1 MQVADLA
8 NVFPTETMEAGTVLF
23 EQGGT
28 DGDGFIVQVGK
39 VELSREVSGSVQ
51 RGIFVGA
58 GEILGST
65 RPCSR
70 MTRAILPERS
80 SRNRGSP
87 VSPSRC

>member
-1 MQVADLA
+1 MQFADLA
-8 NVFPTETMEAGTVLF
+8 NVFPTETMEAGTVLV
-23 EQGGT
+23 EQSGT
-28 DGDGFIVQVGK
+28 DGHGFIVQVGK
-39 VELSREVSGSVQ
+39 VELLREVGGSVQ
-51 RGIFVGA
+51 RGIFVGPVKSS
-58 GEILGST
+58 GST

>member
-39 VELSREVSGSVQ
+39 VELLSEVGGSVQ
-51 RGIFVGA
+51 RGIFVGT
-58 GEILGST
+58 GESSGST

-80 SRNRGSP
+80 SRNRESP